1 MGADRRRRWNTC
13 RRAFLRGY
21 DEGPRAGQRRNAR
34 ASDRQGLFAWTDVPG
49 EPDSHVGFPLQGAD
63 VSLLRRHELRNPAPV
78 SGPIAQPEVRETLDG
93 THEQYSMMQSSPLNF
108 RRVIIWIGR
117 LVLGG
122 IFIYA
127 GYSKIFFPNTNLWPF
142 FILKFS
148 VSMNLSNFATQVEA
162 FKMLPPWGVQF
173 VAHSLPFTEV
183 ILGLLL
189 LIGWRL
195 RIWASLLT
203 FIMLG

>member
-1 MGADRRRRWNTC
+1 
-13 RRAFLRGY
+13 
-21 DEGPRAGQRRNAR
+21 
-34 ASDRQGLFAWTDVPG
+34 
-49 EPDSHVGFPLQGAD
+49 
-63 VSLLRRHELRNPAPV
+63 
-78 SGPIAQPEVRETLDG
+78 
-93 THEQYSMMQSSPLNF
+93 MMQSSPWNL
-108 RRVIIWIGR
+108 RRLVLWIGR

-127 GYSKIFFPNTNLWPF
+127 GYSKVFLPNTNFWPF

-148 VSMNLSNFATQVEA
+148 ISLNLGNFRDQVEA

-173 VAHSLPFTEV
+173 VAHTLPFTEI
-183 ILGLLL
+183 ILGFLV

-203 FIMLG
+203 FIMIGFFVVVLRAYLLHMNINCGCFATPEPIGLRKILEDAALSGLAVLMTIFAFVEAREPHPWSAPEKA

>member
-1 MGADRRRRWNTC
+1 
-13 RRAFLRGY
+13 
-21 DEGPRAGQRRNAR
+21 
-34 ASDRQGLFAWTDVPG
+34 
-49 EPDSHVGFPLQGAD
+49 
-63 VSLLRRHELRNPAPV
+63 
-78 SGPIAQPEVRETLDG
+78 
-93 THEQYSMMQSSPLNF
+93 MMQSRPWNL
-108 RRVIIWIGR
+108 RRAVLWIGR
-117 LVLGG
+117 LLLGG

-127 GYSKIFFPNTNLWPF
+127 GYSKIFLPNTNLWPY

-148 VSMNLSNFATQVEA
+148 ISLNLGNFAAQVEA

-173 VAHSLPFTEV
+173 VAHTLPFTEI

-203 FIMLG
+203 FLMFGFFVVVLRAYLLHMNINCGCFATPEPIGPRKILEDAALSVLALLMTVFAFREARQPHPWSAPEKA

>member
-1 MGADRRRRWNTC
+1 
-13 RRAFLRGY
+13 
-21 DEGPRAGQRRNAR
+21 
-34 ASDRQGLFAWTDVPG
+34 
-49 EPDSHVGFPLQGAD
+49 
-63 VSLLRRHELRNPAPV
+63 
-78 SGPIAQPEVRETLDG
+78 
-93 THEQYSMMQSSPLNF
+93 MMQSSPWNL
-108 RRVIIWIGR
+108 RRVVIWIGR
-117 LVLGG
+117 LLLGG

-127 GYSKIFFPNTNLWPF
+127 GYSKIFLPNKNLWPY

-148 VSMNLSNFATQVEA
+148 VSLNLSNFATQVEA

-173 VAHSLPFTEV
+173 VAHTLPFTEI

-203 FIMLG
+203 VIMLGFFGVVLRAYLLHMNINCGCFAIPQPINLQKVLEDAALSGLALLMTFFAFVEARKPHPWAARETTRVQA